1 MWMDTRGASTVRRNL
16 VNDVDNTVKEKRNV
30 WKQQKNGGTKE
41 EYLKS
46 KQSAKTAVH
55 FEKIDAKTEQYA
67 STNNNSHKICIL
79 KMTKRLKRD
88 NFDVVGKNVLE
99 MMMES

>member
-16 VNDVDNTVKEKRNV
+16 VDDVDNTVKEKRNV

-55 FEKIDAKTEQYA
+55 FAKIDAKTEQYA

>member
-30 WKQQKNGGTKE
+30 WKQWKNGDTKG

-46 KQSAKTAVH
+46 KQSPKTAVH
-55 FEKIDAKTEQYA
+55 FAKIDAKTEQYA
-67 STNNNSHKICIL
+67 STNNNSHKIYIISLL
-79 KMTKRLKRD
+79 KKKRD
-88 NFDVVGKNVLE
+88 ALLVETTKVLNCRNF
-99 MMMES
+99 

>member
-1 MWMDTRGASTVRRNL
+1 MWMDTRGASTVRRIL
-16 VNDVDNTVKEKRNV
+16 VDDVDNTVKEKRNV

-55 FEKIDAKTEQYA
+55 FAKIDAKTEQYA